1 VNGKASRGEAFP
13 LRNNCSW
20 VDGLGWTARASVGLL
35 PSRPANLPPPRCQ
48 AGPREERP
56 ACQSHVVGGEVAD
69 LLGAPRGSRWP
80 VGLKGSQAV
89 APPGKLRANAGV
101 DWLVGGEEGSGWGPR
116 LTPLDLHPA
125 TATATANRK
134 GTYVG
139 RPRGSDVAG
148 GVALRCVSCVWLLR
162 GEAGRPSRA

>member
-1 VNGKASRGEAFP
+1 MNGKASRGEAFP

-35 PSRPANLPPPRCQ
+35 PFTPPRNLPPPRCQ

-89 APPGKLRANAGV
+89 APRVNCGRTRGG
-101 DWLVGGEEGSGWGPR
+101 LVGWGR
-116 LTPLDLHPA
+116 E
-125 TATATANRK
+125 R
-134 GTYVG
+134 V
-139 RPRGSDVAG
+139 VG
-148 GVALRCVSCVWLLR
+148 GVLV
-162 GEAGRPSRA
+162 